1 MRQFSLSMV
10 GHNGGSNYYG
20 PRSKFSV
27 NDDTD
32 KWLMAVQFAELKD
45 IDYLVPLE
53 LEAYKEYDGTLIYDW
68 WGIKC
73 DASKTLRGY
82 APKYQSTSSYRSGYG
97 GGSSYNG
104 DTSGS
109 GKGKTDY
116 FVPPLRALGYDASQI
131 LLMSWKTA
139 RTLKE
144 GKISAKGT
152 VIKSDGT
159 WLSEKDKSSSSK
171 DGGQM
176 KLITDKEN
184 VSTEVKVLAYP
195 PLCEGCQKNPGDTVY
210 DINDNLKCENCGDL
224 VEAYLVPRN
233 NLLSGWTAVSERALS
248 QLDDDS
254 DDDLEDWEYQWLLGG
269 DDTDEID
276 FSGDSGNIHLP

>member
-1 MRQFSLSMV
+1 
-10 GHNGGSNYYG
+10 
-20 PRSKFSV
+20 
-27 NDDTD
+27 
-32 KWLMAVQFAELKD
+32 
-45 IDYLVPLE
+45 
-53 LEAYKEYDGTLIYDW
+53 
-68 WGIKC
+68 
-73 DASKTLRGY
+73 
-82 APKYQSTSSYRSGYG
+82 
-97 GGSSYNG
+97 
-104 DTSGS
+104 
-109 GKGKTDY
+109 
-116 FVPPLRALGYDASQI
+116 
-131 LLMSWKTA
+131 MSWKTA